1 MFLSIRLNTV
11 RQVKD
16 LVGEPP
22 QERQIHR
29 KTQYFFF
36 LVFPS
41 PSAVPRSCQGVWQGL
56 SALLSPDSEGL
67 NYFFFFSSFFFFW
80 MLARAYT
87 CFGIPCTLGFFILFA
102 KLQSLPLGRPLGLIF
117 STHLLWAAKELVF
130 LWCVLSFKPWEILL
144 VLLFQSLNFFH

>member
-1 MFLSIRLNTV
+1 MLQQGMGSSSRRYAFSPSMRLSAV

-22 QERQIHR
+22 QERQVHL
-29 KTQYFFF
+29 KMQYFFF

-67 NYFFFFSSFFFFW
+67 NYFFFFSSFFFW
-80 MLARAYT
+80 MLAICYI
-87 CFGIPCTLGFFILFA
+87 CFGIPHTLGFFILFV
-102 KLQSLPLGRPLGLIF
+102 KLQSLPLDQPLGLIF
-117 STHLLWAAKELVF
+117 STHLLWADKELVF
-130 LWCVLSFKPWEILL
+130 F
-144 VLLFQSLNFFH
+144 